1 MLANYCAIG
10 SFPAYSVP
18 MYLKQYHIS
27 RQISQNHGRDHS
39 EYADPA
45 VEREIIF
52 LRVCSEKKCTFI
64 AHLAFLYNLLNYFYL

>member
-1 MLANYCAIG
+1 
-10 SFPAYSVP
+10 

-39 EYADPA
+39 EYVDPA

-52 LRVCSEKKCTFI
+52 WKSVWIKKNMPIDSNRPKNTSKHQNVCYEKKSF
-64 AHLAFLYNLLNYFYL
+64 NS

>member
-1 MLANYCAIG
+1 
-10 SFPAYSVP
+10 

-39 EYADPA
+39 EYVDPA

-52 LRVCSEKKCTFI
+52 WESVRKKSELSLSDKPI
-64 AHLAFLYNLLNYFYL
+64 YSLPLHY

>member
-1 MLANYCAIG
+1 
-10 SFPAYSVP
+10 

-39 EYADPA
+39 EYVDPA

-52 LRVCSEKKCTFI
+52 WKSVWIKKYAYSIDCNRQKNTSKHQNVCYEKKSF
-64 AHLAFLYNLLNYFYL
+64 NS